1 MYNDPPRL
9 SSGDTAAGHTVVRL
23 IGSGSQAEVYELQGP
38 SGERLAMK
46 LLRHRLPSMQQR
58 LMSEARA
65 QGRIDHPNVARILDL
80 VTIDSDI
87 GVILEFIDGPTLADW
102 LVERDRTLEEV
113 LSVFRDLLHGVDAAH
128 AAGLVHRD
136 IKPGNVLLH
145 IEGTKVT
152 PKLIDFGIVR
162 DEFQDERVTQTG
174 STLGSPRY
182 MSPEQLRD
190 AKRID
195 RRSDLFSL
203 GVLLYEMTTGQH
215 AFDGSHIIAIMNRV
229 VNCNYVPPE
238 EHRPELPKHVVATIK
253 ALLVEDRKERLQA
266 CRDVETHL
274 YGQSTLTTQ
283 FTPVGPPSADET
295 WVDLPNTLNGPATH
309 DRPQSSEAPR
319 HADPSVAALWA
330 LFVMAV
336 LAGVVLGRFVL

>member
-1 MYNDPPRL
+1 
-9 SSGDTAAGHTVVRL
+9 
-23 IGSGSQAEVYELQGP
+23 
-38 SGERLAMK
+38 MK

-65 QGRIDHPNVARILDL
+65 QGRIDHPNVAQILDL
-80 VTIDSDI
+80 VTIDGDV
-87 GVILEFIDGPTLADW
+87 GVILEFIDGPTLSDW
-102 LVERDRTLEEV
+102 LAERERSLEEA
-113 LSVFRDLLHGVDAAH
+113 LGVFRDLLHGVDAAH

-162 DEFQDERVTQTG
+162 DQFQDERVTQTG

-253 ALLVEDRKERLQA
+253 ALLVEDPTERLQA
-266 CRDVETHL
+266 CRDVETRL
-274 YGQSTLTTQ
+274 FGQSKLTTQ
-283 FTPVGPPSADET
+283 FASVETPSADDT
-295 WVDLPNTLNGPATH
+295 WVDLPNTLKGPGLWP
-309 DRPQSSEAPR
+309 RSQPSEAPPTTDLS
-319 HADPSVAALWA
+319 AAALWA
-330 LFVMAV
+330 LFVLAV
-336 LAGVVLGRFVL
+336 LGGVVLGRFVL